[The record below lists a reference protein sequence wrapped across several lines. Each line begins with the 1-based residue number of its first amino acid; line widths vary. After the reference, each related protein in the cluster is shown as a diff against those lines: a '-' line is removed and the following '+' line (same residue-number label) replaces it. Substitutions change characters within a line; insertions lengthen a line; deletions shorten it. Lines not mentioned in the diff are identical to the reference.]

1 MVITYARQ
9 RMLYGRTTTNLPS
22 RFVDELPAESVKRIG
37 APKPSYQQTEPRQY
51 GSFGRVSIYGDSYN
65 DFSQIPTRPKP
76 QKDYSVHTAPKPAP
90 KVSFAAGEMVQHKA
104 FGRGMILTV
113 LPMGN
118 DALLEIAFEKAVISP
133 ALRHSLCW
141 GCMEMSRRKRRR
153 RRILLIALLLV
164 ITGLI
169 LLTQLHLSPY
179 IRELARNQAVNA
191 ASNAI
196 TGSVSEMLR
205 TGNTDFSRVIVLEK
219 DVQGNI
225 TALRT
230 DMGQVERM
238 KIEVLG
244 ALDGLIDQINT
255 QQMGIP
261 LGNLLLPDLLAGTGP
276 VLPVKAVSLTVSNA
290 DFFSDFSEAGINQT
304 LQTLKVKF
312 TISLTILTTVGYESV
327 DVDSD
332 VMVAQTVIVGRVP
345 ETYVNLGHLTAA
357 EGWDQY
363 GTETADRTADPGT

>member
-1 MVITYARQ
+1 
-9 RMLYGRTTTNLPS
+9 
-22 RFVDELPAESVKRIG
+22 
-37 APKPSYQQTEPRQY
+37 
-51 GSFGRVSIYGDSYN
+51 
-65 DFSQIPTRPKP
+65 
-76 QKDYSVHTAPKPAP
+76 
-90 KVSFAAGEMVQHKA
+90 
-104 FGRGMILTV
+104 
-113 LPMGN
+113 
-118 DALLEIAFEKAVISP
+118 
-133 ALRHSLCW
+133 
-141 GCMEMSRRKRRR
+141 MEMSRRKRRR

-196 TGSVSEMLR
+196 TGSVSEM
-205 TGNTDFSRVIVLEK
+205 
-219 DVQGNI
+219 
-225 TALRT
+225 LRT

-357 EGWDQY
+357 EGWD
-363 GTETADRTADPGT
+363 

>member
-1 MVITYARQ
+1 
-9 RMLYGRTTTNLPS
+9 
-22 RFVDELPAESVKRIG
+22 
-37 APKPSYQQTEPRQY
+37 
-51 GSFGRVSIYGDSYN
+51 
-65 DFSQIPTRPKP
+65 
-76 QKDYSVHTAPKPAP
+76 
-90 KVSFAAGEMVQHKA
+90 
-104 FGRGMILTV
+104 
-113 LPMGN
+113 
-118 DALLEIAFEKAVISP
+118 
-133 ALRHSLCW
+133 
-141 GCMEMSRRKRRR
+141 MSRRKRRR

-205 TGNTDFSRVIVLEK
+205 TGNTDFSHVIVLEK

-276 VLPVKAVSLTVSNA
+276 VLLVKAVSLTVSNA

>member
-1 MVITYARQ
+1 
-9 RMLYGRTTTNLPS
+9 
-22 RFVDELPAESVKRIG
+22 
-37 APKPSYQQTEPRQY
+37 
-51 GSFGRVSIYGDSYN
+51 
-65 DFSQIPTRPKP
+65 
-76 QKDYSVHTAPKPAP
+76 
-90 KVSFAAGEMVQHKA
+90 
-104 FGRGMILTV
+104 
-113 LPMGN
+113 
-118 DALLEIAFEKAVISP
+118 
-133 ALRHSLCW
+133 
-141 GCMEMSRRKRRR
+141 MEMSRRKRRR

-276 VLPVKAVSLTVSNA
+276 VLPVKAGSRTVSNA

-345 ETYVNLGHLTAA
+345 ETYVNLGHLTTA

>member
-1 MVITYARQ
+1 
-9 RMLYGRTTTNLPS
+9 
-22 RFVDELPAESVKRIG
+22 
-37 APKPSYQQTEPRQY
+37 
-51 GSFGRVSIYGDSYN
+51 
-65 DFSQIPTRPKP
+65 
-76 QKDYSVHTAPKPAP
+76 
-90 KVSFAAGEMVQHKA
+90 
-104 FGRGMILTV
+104 
-113 LPMGN
+113 
-118 DALLEIAFEKAVISP
+118 
-133 ALRHSLCW
+133 
-141 GCMEMSRRKRRR
+141 MEMSRRKRRR

-304 LQTLKVKF
+304 LHRIFFDINVTITLMTLNGTQEVA
-312 TISLTILTTVGYESV
+312 
-327 DVDSD
+327 VDSS
-332 VMVAQTVIVGRVP
+332 VLVAETVIVGQVP
-345 ETYVNLGHLTAA
+345 ATYIGLEEL
-357 EGWDQY
+357 
-363 GTETADRTADPGT
+363 P

>member
-1 MVITYARQ
+1 
-9 RMLYGRTTTNLPS
+9 
-22 RFVDELPAESVKRIG
+22 
-37 APKPSYQQTEPRQY
+37 
-51 GSFGRVSIYGDSYN
+51 
-65 DFSQIPTRPKP
+65 
-76 QKDYSVHTAPKPAP
+76 
-90 KVSFAAGEMVQHKA
+90 
-104 FGRGMILTV
+104 
-113 LPMGN
+113 
-118 DALLEIAFEKAVISP
+118 
-133 ALRHSLCW
+133 
-141 GCMEMSRRKRRR
+141 MEMSRRKRRR

-196 TGSVSEMLR
+196 TGSVSEM
-205 TGNTDFSRVIVLEK
+205 
-219 DVQGNI
+219 
-225 TALRT
+225 LRT

>member
-1 MVITYARQ
+1 
-9 RMLYGRTTTNLPS
+9 
-22 RFVDELPAESVKRIG
+22 
-37 APKPSYQQTEPRQY
+37 
-51 GSFGRVSIYGDSYN
+51 
-65 DFSQIPTRPKP
+65 
-76 QKDYSVHTAPKPAP
+76 
-90 KVSFAAGEMVQHKA
+90 
-104 FGRGMILTV
+104 
-113 LPMGN
+113 
-118 DALLEIAFEKAVISP
+118 
-133 ALRHSLCW
+133 
-141 GCMEMSRRKRRR
+141 MEMSRRKRRR

-205 TGNTDFSRVIVLEK
+205 KGDTDFSRVIVLEK

-290 DFFSDFSEAGINQT
+290 DFLGFFRGRHQPGPAD
-304 LQTLKVKF
+304 
-312 TISLTILTTVGYESV
+312 
-327 DVDSD
+327 
-332 VMVAQTVIVGRVP
+332 AQGQIHHQPDHSHDGR
-345 ETYVNLGHLTAA
+345 L
-357 EGWDQY
+357 
-363 GTETADRTADPGT
+363 